1 MEPRQYLISSLPLT
15 PRLKAM
21 WEVLD
26 LAAIRALAGSTG
38 KKGPFLS
45 LLYSRSCLKFM
56 NFSLLSSRLLIKIL
70 PFFISFLMICK
81 LLGRLMT
88 SCLLSTGNRFLVAR
102 LYLYLGTES
111 ACLKIC
117 LLSAWNVVD
126 PIEWIELRLLI
137 IFYGLLLPGLT
148 SSSMVLVTLW
158 VGLCL
163 NSLLSF
169 ISLTE
174 CFFILF

>member
-1 MEPRQYLISSLPLT
+1 
-15 PRLKAM
+15 
-21 WEVLD
+21 
-26 LAAIRALAGSTG
+26 
-38 KKGPFLS
+38 
-45 LLYSRSCLKFM
+45 
-56 NFSLLSSRLLIKIL
+56 
-70 PFFISFLMICK
+70 
-81 LLGRLMT
+81 MT